1 MVASDWGMLVIRVV
15 VGLIFAAHGAQKA
28 FGWWSGPGFA
38 GWRGAME
45 KMGIRPAGF
54 WAAVS
59 MAAELVA
66 GLLLAFGLFTPFA
79 VAALIGQELVII
91 VHAHLPRGFW
101 NSKGGF
107 EYPLSLAAGVVA
119 VAIAG
124 AGAVSLDAAFGLQ
137 YPVALRVIVIA
148 VGLVGGLIAVALP
161 RVSTQTSAAAQQ
173 SR

>member
-1 MVASDWGMLVIRVV
+1 MLIVRVV
-15 VGLIFAAHGAQKA
+15 IGLIFAAHGAQKA

-54 WAAVS
+54 WAFVS
-59 MAAELVA
+59 MTAELVG
-66 GLLLAFGLFTPFA
+66 GLCVAFGLLTPLA
-79 VAALIGQELVII
+79 VASLIGQELVII

-107 EYPLSLAAGVVA
+107 EYPLALGAGIVG

-124 AGAVSLDAAFGLQ
+124 PGAASIDAALGLH
-137 YPVALRVIVIA
+137 YAVALRVALIA
-148 VGLVGGLIAVALP
+148 LGLVGGLIAIALP
-161 RVSTQTSAAAQQ
+161 RMAQQTSTAAQG